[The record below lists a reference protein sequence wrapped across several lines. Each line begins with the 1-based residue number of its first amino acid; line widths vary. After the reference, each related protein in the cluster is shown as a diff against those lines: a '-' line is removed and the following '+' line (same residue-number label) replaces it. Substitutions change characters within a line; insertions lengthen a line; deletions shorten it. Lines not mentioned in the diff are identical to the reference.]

1 MPSTKY
7 PNSGIFGGWNRGESG
22 WGYEMNKNLL
32 LTDALLHA
40 VVKSK
45 IKSIP
50 ATVKLGDLYLVDTTG
65 LSTALSNKKNHLIL
79 FRSSDK
85 TEYIDIPPLTGYK
98 IYLLSDSKSYIYRD
112 GAWIAAIATSLT
124 DSDEEKA
131 ASAKLTNELNK
142 KIGDTNVDLS
152 NLEENFN
159 NFKTDTNKKI
169 TDTNKRIDGLEDD
182 LIDVNKRIGTVLPIG
197 CIMAFSGT
205 FGGTG
210 NRYPIPLGSTTPDT
224 NWCLC
229 DGTTTNGKTVP
240 DLRGRMILGAST
252 SHAAGTKGGAE
263 THTHSISGTVG
274 DTTLSE
280 AQMPRHAHTFDK
292 GTYGD
297 IAEARGSANNGK
309 QWTDATGGSQAHTH
323 SLSGASGEANSLPP
337 YYALAY
343 IMRTS

>member
-131 ASAKLTNELNK
+131 ASAKLTYELNK
-142 KIGDTNVDLS
+142 KISDINVNLSNRIDNVEGDLS

-169 TDTNKRIDGLEDD
+169 SDTNKRIDGLEGD
-182 LIDVNKRIGTVLPIG
+182 LANTNKRIDNLEDDLSNTNKRIDNIENDFNNLETDITQKVDGLEDRFNDFNMIPGNWISRAANTTYTAETNGYIFYVVTGGYHCATGTLYINE
-197 CIMAFSGT
+197 MAQYLAVSEYGSGSCT
-205 FGGTG
+205 ERNAFTV
-210 NRYPIPLGSTTPDT
+210 PVSK
-224 NWCLC
+224 
-229 DGTTTNGKTVP
+229 GTTY
-240 DLRGRMILGAST
+240 R
-252 SHAAGTKGGAE
+252 
-263 THTHSISGTVG
+263 
-274 DTTLSE
+274 
-280 AQMPRHAHTFDK
+280 
-292 GTYGD
+292 GTY
-297 IAEARGSANNGK
+297 S
-309 QWTDATGGSQAHTH
+309 
-323 SLSGASGEANSLPP
+323 ASGNLYWIPA
-337 YYALAY
+337 
-343 IMRTS
+343 TS